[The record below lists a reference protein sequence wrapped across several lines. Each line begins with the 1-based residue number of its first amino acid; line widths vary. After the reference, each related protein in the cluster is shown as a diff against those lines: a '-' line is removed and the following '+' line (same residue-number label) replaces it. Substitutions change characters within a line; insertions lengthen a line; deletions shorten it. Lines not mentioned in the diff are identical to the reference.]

1 MSLVP
6 RWVICACLQLPD
18 RVLTSQRPQNCPPA
32 QAYFV
37 NIPSKFIDAAPAGGA
52 AAGAPRTMG
61 MFLSYSANFAFH
73 DGANPP
79 GSGYHWSLQQM
90 RFTLNITSS

>member
-1 MSLVP
+1 MISF
-6 RWVICACLQLPD
+6 
-18 RVLTSQRPQNCPPA
+18 SPPKFLKIIFA

-37 NIPSKFIDAAPAGGA
+37 NIPSKFIDDAPAGSA
-52 AAGAPRTMG
+52 AAGAQHTIG

-90 RFTLNITSS
+90 RFTLNITRS